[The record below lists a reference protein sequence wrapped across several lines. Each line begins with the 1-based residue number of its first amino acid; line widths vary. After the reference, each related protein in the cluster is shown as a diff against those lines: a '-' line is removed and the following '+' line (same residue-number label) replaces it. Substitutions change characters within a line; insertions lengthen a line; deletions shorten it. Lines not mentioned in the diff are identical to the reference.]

1 MRKSNSSGLIQA
13 TKKRA
18 AGKNRECGRKTR
30 GGVRGGVRGVRVV
43 RNGGQRP
50 SFLLR
55 RGELLHSSDLVQQ
68 LCDEVLQGEEHII
81 ITRKDSVGWREV
93 NGAGLTSVGLKQSTS
108 KSCKKQRHNKQCESN
123 TRQVHV

>member
-1 MRKSNSSGLIQA
+1 MRKSSSSGLMQA

-30 GGVRGGVRGVRVV
+30 GGVRGGGGGVRVV

-81 ITRKDSVGWREV
+81 ITRKDSVGWRGEGGGAYLSGFETV
-93 NGAGLTSVGLKQSTS
+93 NQ
-108 KSCKKQRHNKQCESN
+108 
-123 TRQVHV
+123 